1 MDIGKVS
8 MLATIPLLSNGIA
21 SYFLVPLSIALGRRP
36 ILLLVG
42 ACAWAGGLWAGLSSS
57 LEEHLVARAVQGLGA
72 GAVEALIPLI
82 IQDMV
87 FIHQRN
93 MAMSTIVSSQ
103 GIIITVLGTL
113 APYIAS
119 NYDWRW
125 LYYITAGL
133 GFVAWILLIFLV
145 PETRRVRSKEELSM
159 TAPLREEE
167 THRSI
172 GRANTGQS

>member
-1 MDIGKVS
+1 

-93 MAMSTIVSSQ
+93 KAMSTIVSSQ
-103 GIIITVLGTL
+103 GIIITVLGSL

-119 NYDWRW
+119 NYDWR
-125 LYYITAGL
+125 
-133 GFVAWILLIFLV
+133 
-145 PETRRVRSKEELSM
+145 
-159 TAPLREEE
+159 
-167 THRSI
+167 
-172 GRANTGQS
+172 